1 MDINFLNKQLFSLN
15 FILIYLNNNLNL
27 IENQISIY
35 NHEINLHNQKLQTS
49 CLTTDTINAFK
60 YSIQNNIQR
69 KEIAENLYSD
79 IENEITY
86 LNLLILKYNYKF
98 SFLAQYN
105 LPEIKSYNISLV
117 NHIIEKNL

>member
-1 MDINFLNKQLFSLN
+1 MDIHFLNKQLFSLN

-27 IENQISIY
+27 IEKQISIY
-35 NHEINLHNQKLQTS
+35 NHEINLHNQKLQIP
-49 CLTTDTINAFK
+49 CLTTDTINALK
-60 YSIQNNIQR
+60 YGIQNNIQR
-69 KEIAENLYSD
+69 KEIAQNLYSD

-105 LPEIKSYNISLV
+105 LTEIKSYNISLV
-117 NHIIEKNL
+117 NYIIENNL